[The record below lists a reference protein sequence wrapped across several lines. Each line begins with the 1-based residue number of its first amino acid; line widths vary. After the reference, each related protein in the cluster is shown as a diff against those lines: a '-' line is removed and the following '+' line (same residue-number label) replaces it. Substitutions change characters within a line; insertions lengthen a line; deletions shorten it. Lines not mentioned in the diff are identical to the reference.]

1 MRTAWDTDVVLIA
14 TATDPEDGALSAAS
28 VVWRSDL
35 QVPPLGS
42 GTTLSTALPV
52 GANVV
57 TCTATDSTGLT
68 GSASITINS
77 RSPFAQINHPS
88 NGETRAANTP
98 VPFVG
103 VARDKEDGTL
113 SGGSLVWTSSLD
125 GMIGTGGTFNK
136 TLSAGMHTITL
147 SVTDSNANVDTAS
160 ITLTMTP

>member
-1 MRTAWDTDVVLIA
+1 VRTAWDTDVVLIA